1 MDLGLVDASV
11 VALAEELGVTRL
23 ATRDVRDLASYQRRS
38 SVTSKRRA
46 PLRDA
51 RAAPCPWAT
60 DGEGGV
66 GPSAYCLGV
75 N

>member
-51 RAAPCPWAT
+51 WAPCPWAR

-66 GPSAYCLGV
+66 GPSAYFLGV